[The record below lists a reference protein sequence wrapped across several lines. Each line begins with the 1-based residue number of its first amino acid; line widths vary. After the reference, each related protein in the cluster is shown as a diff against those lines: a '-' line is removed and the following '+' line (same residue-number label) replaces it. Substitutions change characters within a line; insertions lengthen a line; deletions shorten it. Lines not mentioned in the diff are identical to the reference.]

1 MQIHKHR
8 AKEVDVLDYTG
19 QARLDG
25 STKRSTALH
34 DWTQCCFCTAASLR
48 TNLQRGDQTQRVWQ
62 AGSATNQEPRI
73 LLEKAASCQ
82 PIHSNVVSSDVS
94 HMLMVLSKKLNYSKT
109 ILIIVLVMFKAKM
122 PNLDLFRR
130 PNFEPWLP
138 VICSM
143 NLSWIS
149 LDFGLFDRQ
158 NQQFENVTFGS
169 AICAEQVM
177 NSWIKKIMIR
187 LIDTENNC

>member
-1 MQIHKHR
+1 
-8 AKEVDVLDYTG
+8 
-19 QARLDG
+19 
-25 STKRSTALH
+25 
-34 DWTQCCFCTAASLR
+34 
-48 TNLQRGDQTQRVWQ
+48 
-62 AGSATNQEPRI
+62 
-73 LLEKAASCQ
+73 
-82 PIHSNVVSSDVS
+82 
-94 HMLMVLSKKLNYSKT
+94 
-109 ILIIVLVMFKAKM
+109 MFKAKM
-122 PNLDLFRR
+122 PNLDLFRL

-138 VICSM
+138 VICSI

-187 LIDTENNC
+187 LTDTENNFLNGFVNASWRSLMKGKFASFKLAVNWTLKHLSRVWSHLFIQKDLVKKFFLKRLKDHQCCGAFIFGTVLISRTLHVEQDSGWPIF